1 MRLTGTTSSKE
12 NDISI
17 NCERGRKCGKWCIL
31 YLTLLEHFCFR
42 FGTADKREDGSGR
55 KRKGEGGARE
65 NRGRVDKDASPGDI
79 ML

>member
-1 MRLTGTTSSKE
+1 MGS
-12 NDISI
+12 
-17 NCERGRKCGKWCIL
+17 GGIL

-55 KRKGEGGARE
+55 KRKREGGAKE
-65 NRGRVDKDASPGDI
+65 NRGRVDKYASLGVT